1 MISSKSM
8 RWHPT
13 HLLRL
18 VLKNRRVLFAVTK
31 VELEKRHS
39 GSAFGRLWL
48 LLYPL
53 LLLSIY
59 LFIYAVV
66 FKTQLPGYEGLGYAI
81 YVFCGLIPFI
91 GLSESLSAGTVS
103 LRQNMHLIKN
113 VMLPIELVP
122 MRAVFASLATQMVG
136 MAVLLIL
143 VLWGGYASL
152 KLLWLPLVLFF
163 QVLLLVGLVLILSA
177 LAVALPDI
185 GNVVNLLILLI
196 MFVSPIGFTRDM
208 VPGAFAILVDLNPV
222 SHMLEAFRYSL
233 LVNYPFNG
241 FKLLMFVLLSSGVF
255 LLGSLFFHRFK
266 GVLVDYE

>member
-1 MISSKSM
+1 MATANDEYDEEAPQIGIGD
-8 RWHPT
+8 
-13 HLLRL
+13 
-18 VLKNRRVLFAVTK
+18 F
-31 VELEKRHS
+31 
-39 GSAFGRLWL
+39 FG
-48 LLYPL
+48 
-53 LLLSIY
+53 
-59 LFIYAVV
+59 
-66 FKTQLPGYEGLGYAI
+66 AI
-81 YVFCGLIPFI
+81 Y
-91 GLSESLSAGTVS
+91 
-103 LRQNMHLIKN
+103 R
-113 VMLPIELVP
+113 
-122 MRAVFASLATQMVG
+122 
-136 MAVLLIL
+136 
-143 VLWGGYASL
+143 
-152 KLLWLPLVLFF
+152 FF
-163 QVLLLVGLVLILSA
+163 HNKKVGLVLILSA